1 MFDVNKLTLGEIA
14 KFEDLSNMSINMLEK
29 DEAPKGRALAALAFI
44 VKRRTGD
51 PKFTWAEAQ
60 ELTIDQANKI
70 IGFTDDGEDGKT
82 EGASA
87 PKAPKKSAPKK

>member
-1 MFDVNKLTLGEIA
+1 MFDVSKLTLGEIA

-29 DEAPKGRALAALAFI
+29 DEAPKGRALAALAFV

-60 ELTIDQANKI
+60 DLTIDQANKI
-70 IGFTDDGEDGKT
+70 IGFTDDGEDSKT

-87 PKAPKKSAPKK
+87 PKVPKKSAPKK

>member
-1 MFDVNKLTLGEIA
+1 MFDVSKLTLGEIA

-29 DEAPKGRALAALAFI
+29 DEAPKGRALAALAFV

-60 ELTIDQANKI
+60 DLTIDQANKI
-70 IGFTDDGEDGKT
+70 IGFTDEGEDGKT
-82 EGASA
+82 EDAPA
-87 PKAPKKSAPKK
+87 PKAPKKTAPKK